1 MCTHIHTRAHTHTHT
16 HTHTHLYLT
25 FPYIQ
30 SDGESK
36 VLMFVQLSPVEKN
49 AAETQCSLLFAERAM
64 VIELGQAQVHKESD
78 SSVTSDMK
86 LKMIREN

>member
-1 MCTHIHTRAHTHTHT
+1 
-16 HTHTHLYLT
+16 
-25 FPYIQ
+25 
-30 SDGESK
+30 
-36 VLMFVQLSPVEKN
+36 MFVQLSPVEKN